1 MTENPSAELRQARK
15 SALLVAAALELLVVL
30 SLWRGHEMRATILT
44 SAAVA
49 LACSSIASASAALW
63 FHRRW
68 MQLAAVLGYVNTR
81 ILLGVMYYGVF
92 TPLGFAR
99 RLLGRDPLRRRG
111 PRADSYWIPRART
124 RQEREQFERLF

>member
-1 MTENPSAELRQARK
+1 MTEKPTVKLRQARK
-15 SALLVAAALELLVVL
+15 SALMVAAVLVVL
-30 SLWRGHEMRATILT
+30 GALSFWRGHETRATILAC
-44 SAAVA
+44 AAVA
-49 LACSSIASASAALW
+49 LAGASIASAAAAVS

-68 MQLAAVLGYVNTR
+68 MQLAGVLGYVNTR

-92 TPLGFAR
+92 TPLGFVR

-124 RQEREQFERLF
+124 RQDREQFERLF